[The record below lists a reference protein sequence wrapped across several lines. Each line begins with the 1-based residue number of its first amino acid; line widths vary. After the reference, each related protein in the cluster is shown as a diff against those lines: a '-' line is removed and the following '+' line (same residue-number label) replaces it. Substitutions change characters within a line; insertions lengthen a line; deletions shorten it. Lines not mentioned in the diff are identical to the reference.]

1 MKEKR
6 REMDDTKI
14 TGFFDKDTHF
24 KGDLSFKGSFR
35 VDGHFKGTIKSDS
48 ILIVGPN
55 GKIEADVE
63 IGHAII
69 DGQLKGNLHARN
81 KVEIHSSGRVTGT
94 IISPKLIIEEG
105 AFLEA
110 NCQTTDK
117 LPPAEEAKKPD
128 GPQIPAPRTQT

>member
-24 KGDLSFKGSFR
+24 KGDLNFKGSFR

-55 GKIEADVE
+55 GKVEADVE

-69 DGQLKGNLHARN
+69 DGQLKGSLHARS

-94 IISPKLIIEEG
+94 IISPKLVIEEG

-117 LPPAEEAKKPD
+117 MPPSEPGKKPEV
-128 GPQIPAPRTQT
+128 PQITGPRTEA

>member
-24 KGDLSFKGSFR
+24 KGDLNFKGSFR

-55 GKIEADVE
+55 GKVEADVE

-69 DGQLKGNLHARN
+69 DGQLKGSLHARS

-94 IISPKLIIEEG
+94 IISPKLVIEEG

-117 LPPAEEAKKPD
+117 MPQSEPAKKPEV
-128 GPQIPAPRTQT
+128 PQIPGPRTEA

>member
-55 GKIEADVE
+55 GKVEADVQ

-69 DGQLKGNLHARN
+69 DGQVKGSIHAKK

-94 IISPKLIIEEG
+94 IISPILAIEEG

-117 LPPAEEAKKPD
+117 LPQTAPEKKPE
-128 GPQIPAPRTQT
+128 GPHLPVPRSET